1 MNIKTSDLRKF
12 QKLASNIKSVG
23 IMPIADYLKFGGG
36 KIVKTAFSSF
46 IEYDCKDADEDVLV
60 DEQALNSLVSI
71 TPSEFINITSKGNK
85 TTISDT
91 RDKIPFQVAAVKD
104 FPLIPTPESEKF
116 DLSPEFLEAIGMAAN
131 FSDNMGTIPHYYMY
145 LHIGEG
151 AICAGDGIFGFYS
164 PIKEDFKLVLEKRI
178 AQLISKH
185 NTQQFA
191 RSDRYFFFYSP
202 GVTMGFSQQEMGW
215 ADLRKF
221 LIGGDKLTFTV
232 SASDIGSYC
241 SLAMQLAEKCVVTIS
256 TGKFEM
262 YDMLR
267 DRGVDRAAEN
277 LVLPEPFTFNPSKM
291 NTLIAALGVDEL
303 DFYDGKGLYY
313 IKNQELKSIAIIAKS
328 HKP

>member
-1 MNIKTSDLRKF
+1 MKLSGNIKNT
-12 QKLASNIKSVG
+12 G

-36 KIVKTAFSSF
+36 KIVKTAYTSF
-46 IEYDCKDADEDVLV
+46 IEYECPDADEDVLV

-71 TPSEFINITSKGNK
+71 TPSDFINITSKGNK

-91 RDKIPFQVAAVKD
+91 RDKIPFQVMAVKD
-104 FPLIPTPESEKF
+104 FPPIPIPEGERYE
-116 DLSPEFLEAIGMAAN
+116 LSPEFLEAIGMAAN
-131 FSDNMGTIPHYYMY
+131 FADNMGTIPHYYMY

-151 AICAGDGIFGFYS
+151 AVCAGDGIFGFYS
-164 PIKEDFKLVLEKRI
+164 PIEETFKLVLEKRI

-185 NTQQFA
+185 NTQYFA
-191 RSDRYFFFYSP
+191 KSERYFFFYAP

-232 SASDIGSYC
+232 SSSDVGSYC

-267 DRGVDRAAEN
+267 DRGVERAAEN
-277 LVLPEPFTFNPSKM
+277 LVIPEPFSFNPAKM
-291 NTLIAALGVDEL
+291 NTLISALGVDEL
-303 DFYDGKGLYY
+303 DFYDAKGLYY
-313 IKNQELKSIAIIAKS
+313 IKNKDLKSIAILAKS